1 MNKNNSLI
9 EKPKS
14 IFSKVINF
22 FKSFFWKSKD
32 NVNESIEDNCIKNKK
47 KVKEEIILD
56 TDEEILERIETYD
69 YYENESFVDEEMLE
83 INDMVIVNDSKEEK
97 TRFFEIY
104 RKIKSHKISIQD
116 IDGSDLFR
124 ISLLLKEEEKLKKTK
139 IIEQKEILYKK
150 NAV

>member
-1 MNKNNSLI
+1 
-9 EKPKS
+9 
-14 IFSKVINF
+14 
-22 FKSFFWKSKD
+22 
-32 NVNESIEDNCIKNKK
+32 
-47 KVKEEIILD
+47 
-56 TDEEILERIETYD
+56 
-69 YYENESFVDEEMLE
+69 MLE

-97 TRFFEIY
+97 TRFFDIY